1 VKPPGRMICFGV
13 DRPGLWWTGSFM
25 ENPALIGASLS
36 VVRVS
41 MMIMCVLVVALLCQ
55 AVIG

>member
-1 VKPPGRMICFGV
+1 
-13 DRPGLWWTGSFM
+13 M